1 MNDIKL
7 LDFPG
12 LARNFQQTYSQ
23 LRDER
28 LRVAQAVAE
37 RRYQQQYNQL
47 VQQFSGYSGEAGSD
61 GIEESVRESLGEFDP
76 QAVQL
81 PANILQQCKSEA
93 KLAVTETW
101 CVKNSIPQKLN
112 WLPHQL
118 LAYFGTWTAVRD
130 ESGKYSAP
138 LTWDANTRARGDY
151 YALGS
156 ALLATSVRTNF
167 FKDAPKGN
175 QQYKSVINPLVPII
189 LAGFKKY
196 QGINYS
202 EWNLVGLEVLL
213 DAELAKLVGVVV
225 PELSHS
231 ELIALRNTAV
241 TDKEGARANIPN
253 NPATCTKLNHLG
265 DTAIGHL
272 PKLAKY
278 MVLQTWAAHPSN
290 RNEYMILDPNN
301 WDNVP
306 EPLVSKDI
314 FLHKPLQAVQ
324 PRTVT
329 SYSELP
335 WDAWNEIHQRNLWPH
350 GSSL

>member
-12 LARNFQQTYSQ
+12 LAREFQETYTQ

-37 RRYQQQYNQL
+37 RRYRQQYNQL
-47 VQQFSGYSGEAGSD
+47 VQQFSGFDSEAGSD
-61 GIEESVRESLGEFDP
+61 GIEESVRESLGEFDL

-81 PANILQQCKSEA
+81 PANVIQQCKSEA
-93 KLAVTETW
+93 KLAVTEAW
-101 CVKNSIPQKLN
+101 CAKNSISQKLN

-118 LAYFGTWTAVRD
+118 LAYFGTWKAVRD
-130 ESGKYSAP
+130 DTGKYSAI
-138 LTWDANTRARGDY
+138 LTSDANTRQRGDY

-156 ALLATSVRTNF
+156 ALLATSARTNF

-202 EWNLVGLEVLL
+202 EWNPVGLELLL
-213 DAELAKLVGVVV
+213 DSELAKVVGVTV

-231 ELIALRNTAV
+231 ELIALRNTAI
-241 TDKEGARANIPN
+241 TDKQGARAGIPN

-265 DTAIGHL
+265 DTALGHL

-301 WDNVP
+301 WDHVP

-314 FLHKPLQAVQ
+314 FLPKSLQTVQ
-324 PRTVT
+324 PKSVS
-329 SYSELP
+329 SYSDLP
-335 WDAWNEIHQRNLWPH
+335 WDA
-350 GSSL
+350 

>member
-7 LDFPG
+7 LDFAG
-12 LARNFQQTYSQ
+12 LAREFQQTYTL

-28 LRVAQAVAE
+28 LRLAQAVAE

-47 VQQFSGYSGEAGSD
+47 VQQFSGFETEAGSD
-61 GIEESVRESLGEFDP
+61 GVEESVRESMGVFDTTTI
-76 QAVQL
+76 QL
-81 PANILQQCKSEA
+81 PPLVIQECKHTAKASVVEA
-93 KLAVTETW
+93 W
-101 CVKNSIPQKLN
+101 CVKNSISQKLT
-112 WLPHQL
+112 WLPYQL

-130 ESGKYSAP
+130 ELGKYSAP

-156 ALLATSVRTNF
+156 ALLATSARTNF

-196 QGINYS
+196 QNIKYS
-202 EWNLVGLEVLL
+202 EWNSLGLEMLL
-213 DAELAKLVGVVV
+213 DPELAKLVGVTV
-225 PELSHS
+225 PEIAHS
-231 ELIALRNTAV
+231 ELIALRNTAI
-241 TDKEGARANIPN
+241 TDKVGARAGIPN

-290 RNEYMILDPNN
+290 HNEYMILDPNN
-301 WDNVP
+301 WDRIP

-314 FLHKPLQAVQ
+314 FLHKTPQAATKAT
-324 PRTVT
+324 P
-329 SYSELP
+329 SFGYNELP
-335 WDAWNEIHQRNLWPH
+335 WDA
-350 GSSL
+350 

>member
-12 LARNFQQTYSQ
+12 LARDFQETYTQ

-37 RRYQQQYNQL
+37 RRYRQQYAQL
-47 VQQFSGYSGEAGSD
+47 VQQFSGFDSEAGSD

-76 QAVQL
+76 EAVQL
-81 PANILQQCKSEA
+81 PANVIQQCKSEA
-93 KLAVTETW
+93 KLAVTEAW
-101 CVKNSIPQKLN
+101 SAKNSVSQKLT

-130 ESGKYSAP
+130 DTGKYNAQ
-138 LTWDANTRARGDY
+138 LTSDANTRQRGDY

-156 ALLATSVRTNF
+156 ALLATSARTNF

-196 QGINYS
+196 QGIDYS
-202 EWNLVGLEVLL
+202 EWNLVGLETLL
-213 DAELAKLVGVVV
+213 DPELAKLVGVTV

-231 ELIALRNTAV
+231 ELIALRNTAI
-241 TDKEGARANIPN
+241 TDKQGARAGIPN

-265 DTAIGHL
+265 DTALGHL

-301 WDNVP
+301 WDAIP

-314 FLHKPLQAVQ
+314 FLHKSPQAA
-324 PRTVT
+324 PKATP
-329 SYSELP
+329 SFGYNELP
-335 WDAWNEIHQRNLWPH
+335 WDA
-350 GSSL
+350 

>member
-12 LARNFQQTYSQ
+12 LAREFQQTYTL
-23 LRDER
+23 LRDQR
-28 LRVAQAVAE
+28 LHTAQAVAE

-47 VQQFSGYSGEAGSD
+47 VKQFGNFDSEAGSD
-61 GIEESVRESLGEFDP
+61 GVEESVRESLGEFDP
-76 QAVQL
+76 NDVEL
-81 PANILQQCKSEA
+81 PQNIIQQCKSEA
-93 KLAVTETW
+93 KASVVEAW
-101 CVKNSIPQKLN
+101 AIKNSLSQKLT

-118 LAYFGTWTAVRD
+118 LAYFGTWTAVKD
-130 ESGKYSAP
+130 DTGKYSAP
-138 LTWDANTRARGDY
+138 LTWDANTRARADY

-156 ALLATSVRTNF
+156 ALLATSARTNF

-189 LAGFKKY
+189 LAGFKKF

-202 EWNLVGLEVLL
+202 EWNPLGLEMLL
-213 DAELAKLVGVVV
+213 DPELSKLVGVTV
-225 PELSHS
+225 PEIAHS
-231 ELIALRNTAV
+231 DIIALRNTAI
-241 TDKEGARANIPN
+241 TDKLGARAGIPN

-290 RNEYMILDPNN
+290 RSEYMILDPNN
-301 WDNVP
+301 WDAIP

-314 FLHKPLQAVQ
+314 FLHKPLQSVQ
-324 PRTVT
+324 KAPTT
-329 SYSELP
+329 DFGYNELP
-335 WDAWNEIHQRNLWPH
+335 WDA
-350 GSSL
+350 

>member
-12 LARNFQQTYSQ
+12 LARDFQETYIQ

-28 LRVAQAVAE
+28 LRVAQSVAE
-37 RRYQQQYNQL
+37 RRYRQQYNQL
-47 VQQFSGYSGEAGSD
+47 VQQFNNFDVEGGSD
-61 GIEESVRESLGEFDP
+61 GVEESVRESLGEFDP
-76 QAVQL
+76 QDVQL
-81 PANILQQCKSEA
+81 PANVIQQCKSEA
-93 KLAVTETW
+93 KLAVTEAW
-101 CVKNSIPQKLN
+101 CAKNSIPQKLT

-118 LAYFGTWTAVRD
+118 LAYFGTWKAVRD

-156 ALLATSVRTNF
+156 ALLATSTRTNF
-167 FKDAPKGN
+167 FKDAPRGN

-202 EWNLVGLEVLL
+202 EWNSVGLEALL
-213 DAELAKLVGVVV
+213 DAELSKLVGVTV
-225 PELSHS
+225 PELSVS
-231 ELIALRNTAV
+231 ELIALRNTAL

-265 DTAIGHL
+265 DTALGHL

-301 WDNVP
+301 WDNIP

-314 FLHKPLQAVQ
+314 FLHKPPQATQ

-329 SYSELP
+329 SYSDLP
-335 WDAWNEIHQRNLWPH
+335 WDA
-350 GSSL
+350 

>member
-12 LARNFQQTYSQ
+12 LARDFQQTYTQ

-28 LRVAQAVAE
+28 LRLAQAVAE
-37 RRYQQQYNQL
+37 RRYRQQYNQL
-47 VQQFSGYSGEAGSD
+47 VQQFSGYSSEAGSD

-76 QAVQL
+76 DSTQL
-81 PANILQQCKSEA
+81 PASVIQECKHTAKASVVEA
-93 KLAVTETW
+93 W
-101 CVKNSIPQKLN
+101 CVKNSISQKLT

-118 LAYFGTWTAVRD
+118 LAYFGTWTAVKD
-130 ESGKYSAP
+130 DTGKYSAQ

-156 ALLATSVRTNF
+156 ALLATSARTNF

-202 EWNLVGLEVLL
+202 DWSLVGLEMLL
-213 DAELAKLVGVVV
+213 DPELAKLVGVTV
-225 PELSHS
+225 PEIAHS
-231 ELIALRNTAV
+231 ELIALRNTAI
-241 TDKEGARANIPN
+241 TDQSGSRANIPN
-253 NPATCTKLNHLG
+253 NPATCTKLNHLAG
-265 DTAIGHL
+265 TAIGHL

-290 RNEYMILDPNN
+290 RSEYMILDPNN
-301 WDNVP
+301 WDAIP

-314 FLHKPLQAVQ
+314 FLHKSPQAA
-324 PRTVT
+324 PKATP
-329 SYSELP
+329 SFGYSELP
-335 WDAWNEIHQRNLWPH
+335 WDA
-350 GSSL
+350 

>member
-12 LARNFQQTYSQ
+12 LARDFQQTYTQ

-37 RRYQQQYNQL
+37 RRYRQQYNQL
-47 VQQFSGYSGEAGSD
+47 VQQFNSFDSEAGSD
-61 GIEESVRESLGEFDP
+61 GVEESVRESLGEFDP

-81 PANILQQCKSEA
+81 PANVIQQCKSEA
-93 KLAVTETW
+93 KLAVTEAW
-101 CVKNSIPQKLN
+101 CTKNSIPQKLS

-118 LAYFGTWTAVRD
+118 LAYFGTWKAVRD
-130 ESGKYSAP
+130 DTGKYSAP

-156 ALLATSVRTNF
+156 ALLATSARTNF

-175 QQYKSVINPLVPII
+175 QQYKSVVNPLVPII

-202 EWNLVGLEVLL
+202 EWNPVGLEALL
-213 DAELAKLVGVVV
+213 DTELAKLVGVTV
-225 PELSHS
+225 PELSVS
-231 ELIALRNTAV
+231 ELIALRNTAL
-241 TDKEGARANIPN
+241 TDKQGARANIPN

-265 DTAIGHL
+265 DTALGHL

-290 RNEYMILDPNN
+290 RNDYAILDPNN

-314 FLHKPLQAVQ
+314 FLQNPIQIAKV
-324 PRTVT
+324 RTQTVAYIET
-329 SYSELP
+329 DCP
-335 WDAWNEIHQRNLWPH
+335 WNA
-350 GSSL
+350 

>member
-12 LARNFQQTYSQ
+12 LAREFQQTYTQ

-28 LRVAQAVAE
+28 LRLAQAVAE
-37 RRYQQQYNQL
+37 RRYRQQYNQL
-47 VQQFSGYSGEAGSD
+47 DQQISDYSREAGSD
-61 GIEESVRESLGEFDP
+61 GVEESVRESLGEFDP
-76 QAVQL
+76 DNTQL
-81 PANILQQCKSEA
+81 PESVLRECKATAKSSVVEA
-93 KLAVTETW
+93 W
-101 CVKNSIPQKLN
+101 CAKNSISQKLT

-118 LAYFGTWTAVRD
+118 LAYFGTWTAVCD
-130 ESGKYSAP
+130 DTGKYSAP

-156 ALLATSVRTNF
+156 ALLATSTRTNF
-167 FKDAPKGN
+167 FKAAPKGN

-202 EWNLVGLEVLL
+202 EWNPVGLEMLL
-213 DAELAKLVGVVV
+213 DPELGKLVGVTV
-225 PELSHS
+225 PDIAHS

-301 WDNVP
+301 WDRIP

-314 FLHKPLQAVQ
+314 FLHKPPQAATKAT
-324 PRTVT
+324 P
-329 SYSELP
+329 SFGYSELP
-335 WDAWNEIHQRNLWPH
+335 WDA
-350 GSSL
+350 

>member
-12 LARNFQQTYSQ
+12 LAREFQQTYTQ

-28 LRVAQAVAE
+28 LRVAQAVAL

-47 VQQFSGYSGEAGSD
+47 VQQFSGFSSEAGSD
-61 GIEESVRESLGEFDP
+61 GVEESVRESLGEFDP
-76 QAVQL
+76 QAVEL
-81 PANILQQCKSEA
+81 TPAVIQQCKAEA
-93 KLAVTETW
+93 KSAVTEAW
-101 CVKNSIPQKLN
+101 SLKNSISQKLT

-118 LAYFGTWTAVRD
+118 LAYFGSWTAVRD
-130 ESGKYSAP
+130 DTGKYNAQ
-138 LTWDANTRARGDY
+138 LTSDANTRQRGDY

-156 ALLATSVRTNF
+156 ALLATSARTNF

-175 QQYKSVINPLVPII
+175 QQYKSVVNPLVPII

-202 EWNLVGLEVLL
+202 EWSLVGLETLL
-213 DAELAKLVGVVV
+213 DAELAKLVGVTV

-231 ELIALRNTAV
+231 ELIALRNTAL
-241 TDKEGARANIPN
+241 TDKQGARAGIPN

-265 DTAIGHL
+265 DTALGHL

-301 WDNVP
+301 WDHVP

-314 FLHKPLQAVQ
+314 FLHKSPQAL
-324 PRTVT
+324 PKAT
-329 SYSELP
+329 SSFGYSDLP
-335 WDAWNEIHQRNLWPH
+335 WEA
-350 GSSL
+350 

>member
-12 LARNFQQTYSQ
+12 LAREFQETYSQ
-23 LRDER
+23 LRDQR
-28 LRVAQAVAE
+28 LYTAQAVAE
-37 RRYQQQYNQL
+37 RRHRQQYNQL
-47 VQQFSGYSGEAGSD
+47 VQQFNNFDSEAGSD
-61 GIEESVRESLGEFDP
+61 GIEESVRESLGVFDP
-76 QAVQL
+76 QDVQL
-81 PANILQQCKSEA
+81 PLAVIQQCKADA
-93 KLAVTETW
+93 KAAVTEAW
-101 CVKNSIPQKLN
+101 SIKNSISQKLT

-118 LAYFGTWTAVRD
+118 LAYFGTWKAVKD
-130 ESGKYSAP
+130 DTGKYSAT
-138 LTWDANTRARGDY
+138 LTSDANTRARGDY

-156 ALLATSVRTNF
+156 ALLATSTRTNF

-196 QGINYS
+196 QGIPYS
-202 EWNLVGLEVLL
+202 EWNPAGLEIFL
-213 DAELAKLVGVVV
+213 DPELAKLVGVTV
-225 PELSHS
+225 PELSVS

-241 TDKEGARANIPN
+241 TDKQGTRAGIPN

-301 WDNVP
+301 WDRIP
-306 EPLVSKDI
+306 DPLVSKDI
-314 FLHKPLQAVQ
+314 FLHKPLQAAQ
-324 PRTVT
+324 TKTVY
-329 SYSELP
+329 SYSDLP
-335 WDAWNEIHQRNLWPH
+335 WEL
-350 GSSL
+350 

>member
-12 LARNFQQTYSQ
+12 LARDFQQTYTL

-37 RRYQQQYNQL
+37 RRYRQQYNQL
-47 VQQFSGYSGEAGSD
+47 VQQFAGFDSEAGSD
-61 GIEESVRESLGEFDP
+61 GIEESVRESLGPFDP
-76 QAVQL
+76 QDVQL

-93 KLAVTETW
+93 KLAVTEAW

-118 LAYFGTWTAVRD
+118 LAYFGTWTAVVD
-130 ESGKYSAP
+130 DTGKYSAP

-156 ALLATSVRTNF
+156 ALLATSTRTNF

-189 LAGFKKY
+189 LAGFKKF

-202 EWNLVGLEVLL
+202 EWNPVGLETLL
-213 DAELAKLVGVVV
+213 DPELAKLVGVTV

-231 ELIALRNTAV
+231 ELIALRNTAL
-241 TDKEGARANIPN
+241 TDKEGARAGIPN

-278 MVLQTWAAHPSN
+278 MALQTWAAHPSN

-301 WDNVP
+301 WDAIP

-314 FLHKPLQAVQ
+314 FLPKPLQATQ
-324 PRTVT
+324 PRMVT

-335 WDAWNEIHQRNLWPH
+335 WDA
-350 GSSL
+350 

>member
-12 LARNFQQTYSQ
+12 LAREFQQTYTQ

-28 LRVAQAVAE
+28 LRLAQAVAE
-37 RRYQQQYNQL
+37 RRYNQQYNQL
-47 VQQFSGYSGEAGSD
+47 VQQFANFDSEAGSD
-61 GIEESVRESLGEFDP
+61 GVEESVRESLGEFDP
-76 QAVQL
+76 EDVQL
-81 PANILQQCKSEA
+81 PANVIQECKHTAKASVVEA
-93 KLAVTETW
+93 W
-101 CVKNSIPQKLN
+101 CVKNSISQKLT

-118 LAYFGTWTAVRD
+118 LAYFGTWKAVCD

-151 YALGS
+151 RALGS
-156 ALLATSVRTNF
+156 ALLATSTRTNF

-196 QGINYS
+196 QGINYGD
-202 EWNLVGLEVLL
+202 WNPVGLEMLL
-213 DAELAKLVGVVV
+213 DPELGKLVGVTV
-225 PELSHS
+225 PEIAHS
-231 ELIALRNTAV
+231 ELIALRNTAI
-241 TDKEGARANIPN
+241 TDKIGARAGIPN

-265 DTAIGHL
+265 DTALGHL

-301 WDNVP
+301 WDRIP

-314 FLHKPLQAVQ
+314 FLHKSPQAA
-324 PRTVT
+324 PKATP
-329 SYSELP
+329 SFGYSDLP
-335 WDAWNEIHQRNLWPH
+335 WEL
-350 GSSL
+350 

>member
-12 LARNFQQTYSQ
+12 LARDFQQTYTQ

-37 RRYQQQYNQL
+37 RRYQQQYSQL
-47 VQQFSGYSGEAGSD
+47 VQQFNNFDSEGGSD
-61 GIEESVRESLGEFDP
+61 GVEESVRESLGEFDP
-76 QAVQL
+76 QDVQL
-81 PANILQQCKSEA
+81 PQNIIQQCKIEA
-93 KLAVTETW
+93 KLAVTEAW
-101 CVKNSIPQKLN
+101 CAKNSISQKLN

-118 LAYFGTWTAVRD
+118 LAYFGTWKAVRD
-130 ESGKYSAP
+130 DTGMYSAT
-138 LTWDANTRARGDY
+138 LTSDANTRARGDY

-156 ALLATSVRTNF
+156 VLLATSTRTNF
-167 FKDAPKGN
+167 FKAAPKGN
-175 QQYKSVINPLVPII
+175 QQYKSIINPLVPII

-202 EWNLVGLEVLL
+202 EWNPVGLEALL
-213 DAELAKLVGVVV
+213 DAELAKLVGVTV
-225 PELSHS
+225 PELSVS

-278 MVLQTWAAHPSN
+278 MALQTWAAHPSN

-301 WDNVP
+301 WDVIP

-314 FLHKPLQAVQ
+314 FLHKSPQAATKAT
-324 PRTVT
+324 P
-329 SYSELP
+329 SFGYSELP
-335 WDAWNEIHQRNLWPH
+335 WDA
-350 GSSL
+350 